1 MRLRRRDRR
10 RDQRGAVLVEAA
22 FVFPILVLLVFGVIE
37 YGMTFKDSLTL
48 SSSTRAGARTASSL
62 ARVDAYDTTTAAAI
76 DVAMSAISNDAP
88 QKLVIFKAVNGKPI
102 GTVDA
107 CTSCLTFSWD
117 QASHTW
123 KKTGGS
129 WLATS
134 HNACVG
140 TNGPPNEVGVYIKA
154 RHTFLTGL
162 FGDGIT
168 LTDTTIMRFEPRTI
182 SEGCAAL

>member
-1 MRLRRRDRR
+1 MRLRRRDQR

-48 SSSTRAGARTASSL
+48 SSSTRAGVRTASSL
-62 ARVDAYDTTTAAAI
+62 ARVDTYGADTVAAVS
-76 DVAMSAISNDAP
+76 VAMEAISNDAP
-88 QKLVIFKAVNGKPI
+88 QTLVIFKAVNGKPM
-102 GTVDA
+102 GTVDS
-107 CTSCLTFSWD
+107 CTSCLRY
-117 QASHTW
+117 TW
-123 KKTGGS
+123 NQSTSAWGAPTGTWS
-129 WLATS
+129 ALT

-140 TNGPPNEVGVYIKA
+140 SNGPPDEVGVYIKA